1 MSANTMPDSPSQVHP
16 AGTPPAN
23 MPPPPPGTGL
33 TTRPIPTSAPA
44 PQPRAP
50 APAPVQTAPAP
61 AAPAPAAP
69 DAKAQ
74 KAEAKAAAKAAKAKT
89 KADGKAARP
98 ASGAGDAP
106 FRPTTSTSAGTR
118 LGGRLLIGVI
128 WGPLAIG
135 AAALLQMWD
144 SAVGGDIAIRPLRL
158 MTTLLEGGAGLVD
171 GPVWLGI
178 AVNVVIGVVLGILFG
193 LIAGRFGTPRGI
205 LVGALVLGAGVFAVD
220 WLLVTPQLPLLGLRD
235 EVLLLAS
242 RLLLGAVLAIG
253 FIGIADRRA

>member
-1 MSANTMPDSPSQVHP
+1 MSANTMPDSPSQVSP

-33 TTRPIPTSAPA
+33 TTGPIPTSAPA
-44 PQPRAP
+44 AQPRAP
-50 APAPVQTAPAP
+50 APVQTAPAPAP

-69 DAKAQ
+69 DAKAH
-74 KAEAKAAAKAAKAKT
+74 KAEAKAAKAKT

-144 SAVGGDIAIRPLRL
+144 SAIGGDLAIRPLRL